1 MRTED
6 VQSGQSGV
14 GVGERT
20 QGQRAPPRA
29 PPAHGARVGEGGPP
43 SRPTCGRAWPPV
55 SSSWMCG
62 GGEDIARILEPGV
75 PLFCPQPRGVA
86 DAPSTPSPSSPS
98 LPPGGP

>member
-20 QGQRAPPRA
+20 QGQRAPRA
-29 PPAHGARVGEGGPP
+29 PLAHGARVGEGASP

-55 SSSWMCG
+55 SSS
-62 GGEDIARILEPGV
+62 
-75 PLFCPQPRGVA
+75 
-86 DAPSTPSPSSPS
+86 
-98 LPPGGP
+98 